1 MGVFKAPKFDAQ
13 GAATAQAQANKDAA
27 ISTQLV
33 NMVDQEGPDG
43 SLKYSQT
50 GENSYTDP
58 TTGKTTVL
66 PHFTATQTLDPLGQ
80 QAKTLEK
87 QADVGTNQLA
97 NTLLGNASG
106 ALGTPADYSEDA
118 IRAKTDAMV
127 NPRLQKRF
135 ADDESALRT
144 QLVNRGIREGSQ
156 AFNDAMLSFN
166 QGKTDAY
173 SSDALNSRQQAI
185 QELGLGR
192 DRAINEIGALLG
204 TGQIAAPN
212 FVSTPR
218 ANIDAAPIAALM
230 QQQAQMKTSANNAAM
245 GGIFGLGS
253 GLLQATGSYFSPRT
267 RR

>member
-1 MGVFKAPKFDAQ
+1 MGVFKTPKFDAA

-27 ISTQLV
+27 ISTQLI

-43 SLKYSQT
+43 SLKYTQT
-50 GENSYTDP
+50 GQKSYTDP
-58 TTGKTTVL
+58 TTGKTQIL
-66 PHFTATQTLDPLGQ
+66 PSFTATQTLDPLGME
-80 QAKTLEK
+80 AKTLEK
-87 QADVGTNQLA
+87 QADVGTNRLA

-230 QQQAQMKTSANNAAM
+230 QQQAQMKAASQNAMM

-253 GLLQATGSYFSPRT
+253 SLIGAGSKMYAGR
-267 RR
+267 

>member
-1 MGVFKAPKFDAQ
+1 MGVFKTPKFDAA
-13 GAATAQAQANKDAA
+13 GAAAAQGQANKDAA
-27 ISTQLV
+27 ISTQLI

-43 SLKYSQT
+43 SLKYTQT
-50 GENSYTDP
+50 GERSYTDP
-58 TTGKTTVL
+58 TTGKITKL
-66 PHFTATQTLDPLGQ
+66 PSFLATQTLDPLGQ
-80 QAKTLEK
+80 EAKTLEK
-87 QADVGTNQLA
+87 QADVGTNKLA

-118 IRAKTDAMV
+118 IKSKTDAMV
-127 NPRLQKRF
+127 NPRLNKRF
-135 ADDESALRT
+135 ADDEAALRT
-144 QLVNRGIREGSQ
+144 QLINRGMREGSEG
-156 AFNDAMLSFN
+156 FNDAMLSFN

-218 ANIDAAPIAALM
+218 ANIEAAPIAALM
-230 QQQAQMKTSANNAAM
+230 QQQAQMKQSANNAAL
-245 GGIFGLGS
+245 GGMFGLG
-253 GLLQATGSYFSPRT
+253 GAVLGAGAKMYAGR
-267 RR
+267 